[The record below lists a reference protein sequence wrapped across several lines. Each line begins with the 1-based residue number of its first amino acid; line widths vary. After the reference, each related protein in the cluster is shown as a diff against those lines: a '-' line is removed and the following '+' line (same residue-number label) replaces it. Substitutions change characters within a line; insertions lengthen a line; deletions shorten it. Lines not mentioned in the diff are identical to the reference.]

1 MQPIHLTLLA
11 AILAA
16 SNARELLPS
25 RTTILPPKEPKDR
38 LLSSTSRAPLQRRQA
53 DFDTLV
59 EVGSGTTVAQDLSS
73 EGASPQAFAQLWD
86 WIENEACTSLGC
98 SSRVE
103 HCVTASTGQ
112 DVCVTVGGDFPSKQ
126 RLLYLKGARGAFDR
140 SVRTRKLSSGV
151 IETATDMIRLL
162 GEPGNSSGYNID
174 VEIYNQ
180 DRGRSGEGCPD
191 TIKIIAA
198 AGANIPEIGTAFGT
212 VSFMCDE
219 VEWEGEATG

>member
-11 AILAA
+11 AILVTAT
-16 SNARELLPS
+16 ARELLPAK
-25 RTTILPPKEPKDR
+25 TNILPPKEPKDS
-38 LLSSTSRAPLQRRQA
+38 LLSSTSKAPLQRRQR
-53 DFDTLV
+53 DYDTLI
-59 EVGSGTTVAQDLSS
+59 EVGSGTAVVQDLGS

-112 DVCVTVGGDFPSKQ
+112 DICVTVGGNFPSDQ
-126 RLLYLKGARGAFDR
+126 RLLYLKGARGAFDC

-162 GEPGNSSGYNID
+162 GEPGNSSGYNIN

-180 DRGRSGEGCPD
+180 DRDRSGEGCPD
-191 TIKIIAA
+191 TIKTIAA
-198 AGANIPEIGTAFGT
+198 GGANIPELGAAPGT
-212 VSFMCDE
+212 VSFLCEE
-219 VEWEGEATG
+219 VEWKGEATG

>member
-1 MQPIHLTLLA
+1 MQAIHLTLLA

-16 SNARELLPS
+16 ANARELLPS

-53 DFDTLV
+53 DYDTLV

-73 EGASPQAFAQLWD
+73 E
-86 WIENEACTSLGC
+86 
-98 SSRVE
+98 
-103 HCVTASTGQ
+103 
-112 DVCVTVGGDFPSKQ
+112 
-126 RLLYLKGARGAFDR
+126 
-140 SVRTRKLSSGV
+140 
-151 IETATDMIRLL
+151 
-162 GEPGNSSGYNID
+162 YNID